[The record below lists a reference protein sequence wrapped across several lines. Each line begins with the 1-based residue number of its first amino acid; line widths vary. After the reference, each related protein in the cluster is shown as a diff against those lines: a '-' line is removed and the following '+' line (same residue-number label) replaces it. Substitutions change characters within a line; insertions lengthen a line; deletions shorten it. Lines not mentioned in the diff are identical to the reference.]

1 MWKNDKQ
8 QISLWKGIFV
18 IAPSVAGCVIAGSIA
33 GLLQLME
40 WATLDQFFRLRPP
53 EPIDRRIV
61 IVTVDE
67 PDIKYLAQWP
77 MSDRVMA
84 QLLKNINA
92 QEPSAIGID
101 IYRDLVVEPGHEELV
116 EVFKSTPNI
125 IGIEKVGGEPVD
137 PPPTLKETGQV
148 AASDLLLDADG
159 KIRRATILINN
170 AQGLG
175 VKLALMYLESLGIN
189 LEVVDA
195 DKHWY
200 GLGQAVFVPL
210 TGKEVGYV
218 KEDTGGYQILL
229 NFRGGLD
236 RFITVSMTDVLENRI
251 APDLMRDRI
260 VLIGATT
267 PSLKDI
273 FQTPYSSTIV
283 SASQP
288 TPGVVIH
295 ANITSQIINAALD
308 GRPMMQAWS
317 KQAQWLWIFSWSFAS
332 ASICGIFLPKNH
344 ISKLQFFQVTLGSLL
359 LEICLIFTVSYLA
372 LLAGWL
378 IPAFSPTITV
388 IASTILTGNYH
399 NQWQLKNINE
409 QLELAN
415 LKLNDYSKNL
425 EEKVQ
430 ERTHELSKRNKEMI
444 GILTKLKS
452 TQTQLIQAEKMSAL
466 GQLVAGIA
474 HEINNPTNF
483 ISGNITYAQDYC
495 QDLLELL
502 ELYQEYYPNPVT
514 EIEEFIENIE
524 LDYLIEDLSKVL
536 KSMQIGASR
545 IQDIVKSLRTFSR
558 LDEAEV
564 KDVDI
569 HEGIESTLMI
579 LDHRLKHKRDD
590 FKIEIIKQ
598 YGKLPLVNCYAG
610 QLNQV
615 FMNLISNAIDALES
629 HIEQREPNH
638 QNPEQ
643 SWIKITTTVKDD
655 NHIVISIADN
665 GPGIPDPIKSRL
677 FDPFFTTKPVGKGTG
692 LGLSISYSI
701 IVEKHRGNLEV
712 YSKPGEGTEFQIH
725 IPIKL
730 SKPTTQLT
738 KQSDSLEVRSSDRSL
753 A

>member
-1 MWKNDKQ
+1 MWNNCKQ

-53 EPIDRRIV
+53 EPIDQQIV
-61 IVTVDE
+61 IVTIDE
-67 PDIKYLAQWP
+67 PDIQYLAQWP

-92 QEPSAIGID
+92 QEPSVIGVD
-101 IYRDLVVEPGHEELV
+101 IYRDLVVDPGHEELV

-125 IGIEKVGGEPVD
+125 IGIEKVGGEPVA

-148 AASDLLLDADG
+148 AAADLVLDADG
-159 KIRRATILINN
+159 KIRRAMILINN

-175 VKLALMYLESLGIN
+175 VRLALMYLESKGIE

-200 GLGQAVFVPL
+200 GLGQAVFVPM

-218 KEDTGGYQILL
+218 KEDTGGYQIFL
-229 NFRGGLD
+229 NFRGGMD

-251 APDLMRDRI
+251 DPDLMRDRI

-283 SASQP
+283 SASEQ

-317 KQAQWLWIFSWSFAS
+317 KRSQWLWIFSLSFAS
-332 ASICGIFLPKNH
+332 ATICGLLLPKNNINKWH
-344 ISKLQFFQVTLGSLL
+344 FFQVTLGSLL

-372 LLAGWL
+372 FWSGWI
-378 IPAFSPTITV
+378 IPAFSPIITV
-388 IASTILTGNYH
+388 IATTILTANYH

-409 QLELAN
+409 QLKIAN
-415 LKLNDYSKNL
+415 LKLNEYSETL
-425 EEKVQ
+425 EYKVQ
-430 ERTHELSKRNKEMI
+430 ERTHELSKRNQEI
-444 GILTKLKS
+444 ISILRKLKS

-483 ISGNITYAQDYC
+483 IYGNITYAQDYC
-495 QDLLELL
+495 QDLLDLL
-502 ELYQEYYPNPVT
+502 ELYQEHYPNPVP
-514 EIEEFIENIE
+514 EIEELIEEIE
-524 LDYLIEDLSKVL
+524 LDYLTEDLSKVL
-536 KSMQIGASR
+536 NSMKIGASR
-545 IQDIVKSLRTFSR
+545 IKEIVKSLRTFSR

-579 LDHRLKHKRDD
+579 LDNRLKHKREDLR
-590 FKIEIIKQ
+590 IEVIKQ

-615 FMNLISNAIDALES
+615 FMNLISNAIDSLES
-629 HIEQREPNH
+629 HLEHREQNNH
-638 QNPEQ
+638 TNEK
-643 SWIKITTTVKDD
+643 SWIKITTTVTDD
-655 NHIVISIADN
+655 SHIMISIADN
-665 GPGIPDPIKSRL
+665 GPGIPDSIKSRL

-701 IVEKHRGNLEV
+701 IVEKHCGQLEV
-712 YSKPGEGTEFQIH
+712 NSNPGEGTEFQIH

-730 SKPTTQLT
+730 PKTT
-738 KQSDSLEVRSSDRSL
+738 KQTL
-753 A
+753 ADQIPSKVS